1 MPATPMSSSAT
12 ATPGIPAFTALSGT
26 AAPEQLRAHA
36 ELLGAWRAAVTQA
49 LMTHHLVAVASELGR
64 QFGWEAATLEALG
77 VPVDLLACF
86 PEWRRGAREPFVP
99 GTSGLR
105 LAPSGAA
112 VPLGTLRLQM
122 APTVGTVPYTLL
134 LLRALLLSV
143 DPSVRFVV
151 VVEPGA
157 DIAAL
162 DRLAARFHSSAPLRV
177 RFVPLHCISVFAQD
191 NARAMQ
197 DAHGA
202 PVLFVPRAFRA
213 GGLRAEDELD
223 PAEAQRAFG
232 IPVRRSRLYWEGG
245 NIVHDDSRCFV
256 GVDTVSEN
264 AARLGLSHDEVLA
277 ILTGE
282 FGVQVST
289 LGRAATSRF
298 DPADERQCVSGQASF
313 HIDLDVALLGRFGRA
328 RRPRALVAD
337 AARGLDFADDV
348 LRVRRFTE
356 GHFLPS
362 REIRRHLRAEYD
374 ASAET
379 RHPQLLEYAAEL
391 AAHGY
396 SVVGVPDLRI
406 DPRMDVFRRVNLDFG
421 FCNVLPGLHRGR
433 PAVYHFVSGVRA
445 MDADA
450 ARRMRLAGVRPVPVA
465 TAEVASAL
473 MQLQGA
479 LHCCCGSLSTDG

>member
-1 MPATPMSSSAT
+1 MRHAMSASGT
-12 ATPGIPAFTALSGT
+12 VIQGIPALDALSGG
-26 AAPEQLRAHA
+26 AAPEQLREHA
-36 ELLGAWRAAVTQA
+36 ALLNEWRSAVARA
-49 LMTHHLVAVASELGR
+49 LTTHHLVEVASELGR
-64 QFGWEAATLEALG
+64 RFGWRHSTLDALG
-77 VPVDLLACF
+77 VPVDLLECF
-86 PEWRRGAREPFVP
+86 PEWHRGSRTPFVP

-122 APTVGTVPYTLL
+122 APTAGTVPYTLL
-134 LLRALLLSV
+134 LLRALLLGL
-143 DPSVRFVV
+143 DPSVCFVV

-162 DRLAARFHSSAPLRV
+162 DRLAARFHPSAPLRV

-197 DAHGA
+197 DAQGA
-202 PVLFVPRAFRA
+202 SVLFVPRAFRA

-264 AARLGLSHDEVLA
+264 AARLGLAHDEVLA
-277 ILTGE
+277 LLTAE
-282 FGVQVST
+282 FGVQVSA

-298 DPADERQCVSGQASF
+298 DPVDERRCVSGQASF
-313 HIDLDVALLGRFGRA
+313 HIDLDIALLGRFGRA
-328 RRPRALVAD
+328 HRPRALVAD

-362 REIRRHLRAEYD
+362 RGIRRHLRAEYE
-374 ASAET
+374 ASAEA

-391 AAHGY
+391 ADHGY

-421 FCNVLPGLHRGR
+421 FCNVLPGLHRGK
-433 PAVYHFVSGVRA
+433 PAVYHFVSGVSA
-445 MDADA
+445 LDADA

>member
-1 MPATPMSSSAT
+1 MPATSMSSPAT
-12 ATPGIPAFTALSGT
+12 AAPGIPAFAALPGG
-26 AAPEQLRAHA
+26 AAPEHLREHA
-36 ELLGAWRAAVTQA
+36 ALLTDWRAAVARA
-49 LMTHHLVAVASELGR
+49 LTTHHVVAVASELGR
-64 QFGWEAATLEALG
+64 RFGWQPATLETLG

-86 PEWRRGAREPFVP
+86 PEWRRGSRKLFVP
-99 GTSGLR
+99 ASSGLR

-122 APTVGTVPYTLL
+122 APTAGTVPYTLL
-134 LLRALLLSV
+134 LLRALLRTM

-151 VVEPGA
+151 LVEPGA

-162 DRLAARFHSSAPLRV
+162 DRLAARFHRSAPSRV

-197 DAHGA
+197 DARGA

-232 IPVRRSRLYWEGG
+232 IPVRRSRLFWEGG
-245 NIVHDDSRCFV
+245 NIVHDGTRCFV
-256 GVDTVSEN
+256 GIDTVTEN
-264 AARLGLSHDEVLA
+264 AARLGLSHDEVIAL
-277 ILTGE
+277 LSGE
-282 FGVQVST
+282 FGVQVSA
-289 LGRAATSRF
+289 LGRAATARF
-298 DPADERQCVSGQASF
+298 DPADERPCISGQASF
-313 HIDLDVALLGRFGRA
+313 HIDLDVALLGRFGRSA
-328 RRPRALVAD
+328 RPRALVAD
-337 AARGLDFADDV
+337 AARGLQFADDV
-348 LRVRRFTE
+348 LRVRRFTG

-374 ASAET
+374 ASAED
-379 RHPQLLEYAAEL
+379 RHPKLLEYAGEL

-433 PAVYHFVSGVRA
+433 PGLYHFLSGVRPL
-445 MDADA
+445 DADA
-450 ARRMRLAGVRPVPVA
+450 ARRMRLAGVQPVPVA
-465 TAEVASAL
+465 NAEVASAL
-473 MQLQGA
+473 MQLQGG

>member
-1 MPATPMSSSAT
+1 MPATSMSSSAT
-12 ATPGIPAFTALSGT
+12 YTSGIPAFVALPGGPV
-26 AAPEQLRAHA
+26 PEQLREHSA
-36 ELLGAWRAAVTQA
+36 LLADWRAAVARA
-49 LMTHHLVAVASELGR
+49 LTTRHLTEVASELGR
-64 QFGWEAATLEALG
+64 RVGFDAPALEAFG
-77 VPVDLLACF
+77 VPVDLLSCF
-86 PEWRRGAREPFVP
+86 PEWRRGSCVPFVP
-99 GTSGLR
+99 GSSGLR

-112 VPLGTLRLQM
+112 IPLGTLRLQM
-122 APTVGTVPYTLL
+122 APTAGTVPYTLL
-134 LLRALLLSV
+134 LLRALLRSV

-157 DIAAL
+157 DIVAL
-162 DRLAARFHSSAPLRV
+162 ERLAARFHPSAPLRV
-177 RFVPLHCISVFAQD
+177 RFVPMRCISVFAQD

-197 DAHGA
+197 DAQGTR
-202 PVLFVPRAFRA
+202 VLFVPRAFRA

-232 IPVRRSRLYWEGG
+232 IAVRRSRLYWEGG

-256 GVDTVSEN
+256 GVDTIAEN
-264 AARLGLSHDEVLA
+264 AARLGLSHDEVMALLA
-277 ILTGE
+277 GE
-282 FGVQVST
+282 FGVPVSA

-328 RRPRALVAD
+328 RRPRAIVAD

-374 ASAET
+374 ASAEA
-379 RHPQLLEYAAEL
+379 RHPQLLEYAADL

-396 SVVGVPDLRI
+396 GVVGVPDLRV
-406 DPRMDVFRRVNLDFG
+406 DPRMNVFGRVNLDFG

-433 PAVYHFVSGVRA
+433 PGVYHFVSGVRA
-445 MDADA
+445 LDADA
-450 ARRMRLAGVRPVPVA
+450 ARRLRLAGVRPVPVA
-465 TAEVASAL
+465 SAEVAAAL

>member
-1 MPATPMSSSAT
+1 MPATSMSSSAT
-12 ATPGIPAFTALSGT
+12 FTSGIPAFTALPAGT
-26 AAPEQLRAHA
+26 VPEQLRENSA
-36 ELLGAWRAAVTQA
+36 LLADWRAAVARA
-49 LMTHHLVAVASELGR
+49 LTTHHLTVVASELGHR
-64 QFGWEAATLEALG
+64 VGFDAAALEAFG
-77 VPVDLLACF
+77 VPVDLLPCF
-86 PEWRRGAREPFVP
+86 PEWRRGSCVPFVP
-99 GTSGLR
+99 GSSGLR

-122 APTVGTVPYTLL
+122 APTTGTVPYTLL
-134 LLRALLLSV
+134 LLRALLRTL

-151 VVEPGA
+151 LVEPGA
-157 DIAAL
+157 DIPAL
-162 DRLAARFHSSAPLRV
+162 DRLAVRFHPSAPSRV

-197 DAHGA
+197 DARGA

-232 IPVRRSRLYWEGG
+232 IAVRRSRLYWEGG

-256 GVDTVSEN
+256 GVDTVTEN
-264 AARLGLSHDEVLA
+264 AARLGLSHAEVIALLA
-277 ILTGE
+277 GE
-282 FGVQVST
+282 FGVPVSP

-298 DPADERQCVSGQASF
+298 NPADEKQCVSGQASF

-328 RRPRALVAD
+328 RRPRAIVSD

-356 GHFLPS
+356 GHFLPP

-374 ASAET
+374 ASAEA
-379 RHPQLLEYAAEL
+379 RHPQLLEYAADL

-406 DPRMDVFRRVNLDFG
+406 DPRMNVYGRVNLDFG

-433 PAVYHFVSGVRA
+433 PGVYHFVSGVRTL
-445 MDADA
+445 DADA
-450 ARRMRLAGVRPVPVA
+450 GRRLRLAGVRPVPVA
-465 TAEVASAL
+465 NAEVASVL

>member
-1 MPATPMSSSAT
+1 MPATSMSSSAT
-12 ATPGIPAFTALSGT
+12 GTPGIPAFATLPDG
-26 AAPEQLRAHA
+26 AAPERLRENAA
-36 ELLGAWRAAVTQA
+36 LLTDWRTAVSGT
-49 LMTHHLVAVASELGR
+49 LTTHHLVAVASELGQR
-64 QFGWEAATLEALG
+64 FGWQSSTLDALG

-86 PEWRRGAREPFVP
+86 PEWRRGSRRPFAP
-99 GTSGLR
+99 ATSGLR
-105 LAPSGAA
+105 LVPSGAA

-122 APTVGTVPYTLL
+122 APTAGTVPYTLL
-134 LLRALLLSV
+134 LLRALLRTL
-143 DPSVRFVV
+143 DPSVHFVV
-151 VVEPGA
+151 LVEPGA
-157 DIAAL
+157 DLVAL
-162 DRLAARFHSSAPLRV
+162 DRLAIRFHPSAASRV

-197 DAHGA
+197 DADGA

-245 NIVHDDSRCFV
+245 NIVHDDARCFV
-256 GVDTVSEN
+256 GVDTIAEN
-264 AARLGLSHDEVLA
+264 SARLGLTHDEVIAL
-277 ILTGE
+277 LTGE
-282 FGVQVST
+282 FGVPVFS
-289 LGRAATSRF
+289 LGRLSAARF
-298 DPADERQCVSGQASF
+298 DAADEEQSVSGQASF

-348 LRVRRFTE
+348 LRVRRFTD

-374 ASAET
+374 ASAEV
-379 RHPQLLEYAAEL
+379 RHPQLLDYAAEL

-396 SVVGVPDLRI
+396 SVVGVPDLRV
-406 DPRMDVFRRVNLDFG
+406 DPRMNVFRRVNLDFG

-433 PAVYHFVSGVRA
+433 PAVYHFVSGVKA
-445 MDADA
+445 LDADA
-450 ARRMRLAGVRPVPVA
+450 ARRMRAAGVRPVAVA
-465 TAEVASAL
+465 NAEVASAL

>member
-1 MPATPMSSSAT
+1 MRATSMSSSRT
-12 ATPGIPAFTALSGT
+12 DTPGIHAFAALDSGV
-26 AAPEQLRAHA
+26 APERLRENAT
-36 ELLGAWRAAVTQA
+36 LLADWRTAVSRA
-49 LMTHHLVAVASELGR
+49 LTTHHLVAVASELGQR
-64 QFGWEAATLEALG
+64 FGWQPSTLDALG
-77 VPVDLLACF
+77 VPVDLLVCF
-86 PEWRRGAREPFVP
+86 PEWRRGSREPFVP
-99 GTSGLR
+99 GSSGLR

-134 LLRALLLSV
+134 LLRALLHRV

-157 DIAAL
+157 DIVAL
-162 DRLAARFHSSAPLRV
+162 DRLAARFHPSAPLRV

-197 DAHGA
+197 DAQGT
-202 PVLFVPRAFRA
+202 PVLFVPRAFRT
-213 GGLRAEDELD
+213 GDRRAEDELD
-223 PAEAQRAFG
+223 PIEAERAFG

-264 AARLGLSHDEVLA
+264 AARLGLSHDEVVALLA
-277 ILTGE
+277 GE
-282 FGVQVST
+282 FGVPVAP
-289 LGRAATSRF
+289 LGRATASRF
-298 DPADERQCVSGQASF
+298 DPADQRQNTSGQASF

-328 RRPRALVAD
+328 SRPRALVSD

-348 LRVRRFTE
+348 LRVRRFTD

-374 ASAET
+374 ASAES
-379 RHPQLLEYAAEL
+379 RHPQLLEYAADL

-396 SVVGVPDLRI
+396 RVVGVPDLRI

-433 PAVYHFVSGVRA
+433 PGVYHFVSGVRA
-445 MDADA
+445 LDADA
-450 ARRMRLAGVRPVPVA
+450 ARRMRLAGVQPVPVSS
-465 TAEVASAL
+465 AEVSSVL
-473 MQLQGA
+473 MQLQGG
-479 LHCCCGSLSTDG
+479 LHCCCGSLATDG